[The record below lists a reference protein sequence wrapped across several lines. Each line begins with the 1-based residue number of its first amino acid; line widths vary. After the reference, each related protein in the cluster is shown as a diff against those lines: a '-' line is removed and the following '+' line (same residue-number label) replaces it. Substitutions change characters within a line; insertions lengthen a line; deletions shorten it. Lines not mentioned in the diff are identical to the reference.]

1 VIAQPR
7 NARST
12 RTRAAILDAAW
23 RLLEQGGPEAAT
35 MTAVAQAAGVTRKGL
50 YLHFA
55 SRAELLSAL
64 RGHVDEVLNLEVS
77 LQPIRQAPNAA
88 VSLDEWVRHLVEY
101 HSRIRV
107 LVDAVDRARA
117 TDADAAALWEEAT
130 ALWLSGCREMA
141 DWLEREG
148 RLAPGLAAAEAADA
162 LLGMMLSFNRLWEA
176 LVVERGWAPER
187 FRQFLA
193 RMHHATL
200 TREPV

>member
-55 SRAELLSAL
+55 SRAELLKAL

-88 VSLDEWVRHLVEY
+88 VALDQWVRHLVDY

-117 TDADAAALWEEAT
+117 TDADAAVLWEEAMG
-130 ALWLSGCREMA
+130 LWLSGCREMA
-141 DWLEREG
+141 VWLEREG
-148 RLAPGLAAAEAADA
+148 RLAPGLSAAEAADA
-162 LLGMMLSFNRLWEA
+162 LLGMMVSFNRLWEA
-176 LVVERGWAPER
+176 LVTERGWSPER
-187 FRQFLA
+187 FRHFLA